1 MAVEVKFTICEES
14 NCESINFRELTGAYN
29 ASTNTT
35 GWGAPNEVVG
45 DAVSAT
51 LVLKSPSGVTYS
63 SIDMLA
69 LSYPTVDSFAQ
80 TEILASTVDSSL
92 TTFADGFWTIT
103 YSVTTGTTTYTQ
115 TKTFFL
121 YSWAVKTA
129 IWPEHVPALQ
139 RAQCATAPT
148 VASCMHVPL
157 NQHRSDGEHETSNA
171 YLQANKIFPTGL
183 TDDVKRF

>member
-121 YSWAVKTA
+121 YCGIKKEVC
-129 IWPEHVPALQ
+129 AL
-139 RAQCATAPT
+139 
-148 VASCMHVPL
+148 VAAMRLCDCDCDPDSI
-157 NQHRSDGEHETSNA
+157 NRT
-171 YLQANKIFPTGL
+171 LQAQSYLYALEYAVGL
-183 TDDVKRF
+183 GDTTSALELFDTLENLINCTIC